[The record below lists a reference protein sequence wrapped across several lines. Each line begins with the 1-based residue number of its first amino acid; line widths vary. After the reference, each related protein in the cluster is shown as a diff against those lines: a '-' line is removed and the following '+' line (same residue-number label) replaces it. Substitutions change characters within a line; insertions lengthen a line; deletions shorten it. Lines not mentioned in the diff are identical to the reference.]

1 MAPGRTLL
9 QDRNYSDPGCA
20 LFLSHTGPCCAGG
33 GWASSRLLI
42 KIARNSNTAVGQAQ
56 AHAWCAAR
64 RTAHPGGMPTGEVQT
79 ARRLL
84 VAAVKSVARAY
95 RVSVDLTN
103 TAPDAAV
110 RSAYRRVLSLAEWS
124 LMCNLLGSEP
134 HVS

>member
-1 MAPGRTLL
+1 
-9 QDRNYSDPGCA
+9 
-20 LFLSHTGPCCAGG
+20 
-33 GWASSRLLI
+33 
-42 KIARNSNTAVGQAQ
+42 
-56 AHAWCAAR
+56 
-64 RTAHPGGMPTGEVQT
+64 MPTGEVQT

>member
-1 MAPGRTLL
+1 MALAAPG
-9 QDRNYSDPGCA
+9 
-20 LFLSHTGPCCAGG
+20 GG
-33 GWASSRLLI
+33 LSSRPLI

-56 AHAWCAAR
+56 AHAWGGAR

-110 RSAYRRVLSLAEWS
+110 RSAYRRVYLRAHPEWS
-124 LMCNLLGSEP
+124 LMYNLLGSEP
-134 HVS
+134 QVS